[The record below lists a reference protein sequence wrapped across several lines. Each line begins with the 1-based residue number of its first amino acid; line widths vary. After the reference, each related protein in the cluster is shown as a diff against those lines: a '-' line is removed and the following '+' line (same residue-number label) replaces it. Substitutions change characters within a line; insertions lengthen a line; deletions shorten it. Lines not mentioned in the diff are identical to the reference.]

1 MVQLPKP
8 EQAVRDYLLPAED
21 QYTVVLD
28 HLGEVTPSKFADK
41 DGNFPLEQS
50 FFFKIVDD
58 EEFDGVELRV
68 FVRMSWWDGSVG
80 QPSKSYLIAKAMLGD
95 QLDYDNPP
103 DTDDLVGMRCKAN
116 VVHKSSVGTDGGT
129 RTFANL
135 TGWAPMRR
143 RKQVVQEAED
153 IDSIPF

>member
-8 EQAVRDYLLPAED
+8 EQAVRDYLLPAEV